1 MSWAAR
7 RRLLYILGLIVF
19 FGILIGVPLAY
30 KISNIKP
37 TCTDG
42 KMNQGESAPDK
53 GGPCPDLDERMLSAV
68 SPIWTRSFRVKDGT
82 YTSATY
88 IQNSNENA
96 GATDVSY
103 IFKLYDTDNILITER
118 TGKTYI
124 MPGNITPV
132 VETGIDTGNMIVAH
146 TFFEFAS
153 PIKWK
158 KYEDISKVITTQ
170 GRTVR
175 DADTIPRVGA
185 EAVNSSVSPISDI
198 TFAGIVFDV
207 NGNAIAASL
216 THIERL
222 EPNEA
227 QEVVFTWPTPFATR
241 VGRVDIIPV
250 LPPKPAWPR

>member
-1 MSWAAR
+1 MSWSAR
-7 RRLLYILGLIVF
+7 RRLLYILGLIIF
-19 FGILIGVPLAY
+19 FGILIGVPVAY
-30 KISNIKP
+30 KISNIQP
-37 TCTDG
+37 TCSDG
-42 KMNQGESAPDK
+42 KLNQGETAIDK

-82 YTSATY
+82 YTAATY

-96 GATDVSY
+96 GATDVTY
-103 IFKLYDTDNILITER
+103 IVKLYDTDNILVTER

-132 VETGIDTGNMIVAH
+132 VETGIDAGNRTVTH
-146 TFFEFAS
+146 TFFEFTS
-153 PIKWK
+153 PIRWK
-158 KYEDISKVITTQ
+158 KYEDISKVISMQ

-175 DADTIPRVGA
+175 DVNTAPRVGA
-185 EAVNSSVSPISDI
+185 EAVNNSVSTILDI
-198 TFAGIVFDV
+198 TFAGVVFDV

-216 THIERL
+216 THVERL
-222 EPNEA
+222 KPKDP

-241 VGRVDIIPV
+241 VGRVDIIPL